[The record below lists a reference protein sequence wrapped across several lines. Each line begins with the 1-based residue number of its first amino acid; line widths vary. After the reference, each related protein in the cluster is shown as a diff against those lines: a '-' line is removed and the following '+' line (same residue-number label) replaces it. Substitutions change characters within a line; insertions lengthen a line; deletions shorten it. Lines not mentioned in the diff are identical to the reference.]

1 MLLCW
6 TVSQGDISE
15 LSRLVANGVNLEEAD
30 YDGRTTLHL
39 AASNGLLE
47 TVTYLI
53 KQHDNPTP
61 KDRFQALKQQIA
73 RVSCSQASQTDIQKS
88 RFPHKQSA
96 AK

>member
-47 TVTYLI
+47 TVTY
-53 KQHDNPTP
+53 
-61 KDRFQALKQQIA
+61 
-73 RVSCSQASQTDIQKS
+73 
-88 RFPHKQSA
+88 
-96 AK
+96 